1 MHMQQLGL
9 LDQPETL
16 NQLTGSLQPLVA
28 ALSPEWQ
35 SVLQQEPLQTKL
47 QLLDYWLKQRL
58 SAGAVIYPSNPF
70 YALTLCQPADVKV
83 IILGQDPYHGP
94 GQAQGLAFS
103 VPDYVPCPPS
113 LRNIYEELHLEYPEY
128 ANYPPR
134 NDLTPWVEQG
144 VLLLNT
150 SLTVEDGKAASHA
163 NKGWEHISDGIL
175 QHLLTLDTPKVFMLW
190 GNHAQAK
197 IELINAHKT
206 GPIEILRSNH
216 PSPLAAKRKP
226 TPFIGSGQF
235 KQCNAWLEAHGQT
248 PIQWI
253 APS

>member
-1 MHMQQLGL
+1 MPMQQLGL

-16 NQLTGSLQPLVA
+16 NQLSGSLQPLMA
-28 ALSPEWQ
+28 ALSTEWQ
-35 SVLQQEPLQTKL
+35 QVLHQEPLQSRL
-47 QLLDYWLKQRL
+47 QLLDHWLKQRL
-58 SAGAVIYPSNPF
+58 AAGAVIYPANPF
-70 YALTLCQPADVKV
+70 YALTLSQPADIKV

-128 ANYPPR
+128 ANRPPKH
-134 NDLTPWVEQG
+134 DLTPWAQQG

-150 SLTVEDGKAASHA
+150 SLTVENGKAASHA

-175 QHLLTLDTPKVFMLW
+175 QHLLQLDTPKVFMLW

-197 IELINAHKT
+197 KPLIHEHQN
-206 GPIEILRSNH
+206 GPVLVLESNH

-235 KQCNAWLEAHGQT
+235 KQCNQWLVDQGLK
-248 PIQWI
+248 PIEWI
-253 APS
+253 AP

>member
-1 MHMQQLGL
+1 MQMQQLGL

-35 SVLQQEPLQTKL
+35 SVLNQESLQTKL
-47 QLLDYWLKQRL
+47 QLLDHWLKQRL
-58 SAGAVIYPSNPF
+58 AAGAVIYPKNPF
-70 YALTLCQPADVKV
+70 YALSLCQPNDIKV

-103 VPDYVPCPPS
+103 VPDYIPCPPS

-128 ANYPPR
+128 ANLPPQH
-134 NDLTPWVEQG
+134 DLSSWAKQG

-163 NKGWEHISDGIL
+163 NKGWEHVSDGIL
-175 QHLLTLDTPKVFMLW
+175 QHLLQLNTPKVFMLW

-197 IELINAHKT
+197 LPLIESQAT
-206 GPIEILRSNH
+206 GPILNLLSNH
-216 PSPLAAKRKP
+216 PSPLSAKRKP
-226 TPFIGSGQF
+226 TPFIGNGHF
-235 KQCNAWLEAHGQT
+235 KSCNAWLKEHNQS
-248 PIQWI
+248 PIHWFR
-253 APS
+253 P

>member
-1 MHMQQLGL
+1 MTMQQLGL

-28 ALSPEWQ
+28 SLSKNWQ
-35 SVLQQEPLQTKL
+35 QVLQQEPLQSKL
-47 QLLDYWLKQRL
+47 QLLDHWLKQRL
-58 SAGAVIYPSNPF
+58 SAGAVIYPANPF
-70 YALTLCQPADVKV
+70 YALTLCEPEDVRV

-113 LRNIYEELHLEYPEY
+113 LRNIYKELHLEYPD
-128 ANYPPR
+128 ASNIPPR
-134 NDLTPWVEQG
+134 HDLTHWAKQG
-144 VLLLNT
+144 VLLLNA
-150 SLTVEDGKAASHA
+150 SLTVENGKAASHA

-175 QHLLTLDTPKVFMLW
+175 MHLLTITHPKVFMLW

-197 IELINAHKT
+197 QPLIDKAE
-206 GPIEILRSNH
+206 GPVLSLHCNH

-226 TPFIGSGQF
+226 TPFIGCGHF
-235 KQCNAWLEAHGQT
+235 KQCNQWLEQHNEP
-248 PIQWI
+248 PIKWL
-253 APS
+253 

>member
-28 ALSPEWQ
+28 ALSSSWQ
-35 SVLQQEPLQTKL
+35 QVLQQEPLQSKL
-47 QLLDYWLKQRL
+47 QLLDHWLKQRL
-58 SAGAVIYPSNPF
+58 AAGAVIYPANPF
-70 YALTLCQPADVKV
+70 YALTLCQPEDIKV
-83 IILGQDPYHGP
+83 VILGQDPYHGP

-128 ANYPPR
+128 ANHPPR
-134 NDLTPWVEQG
+134 HDLTPWAQQG
-144 VLLLNT
+144 VLLLNA

-163 NKGWEHISDGIL
+163 NKGWEYISDGIL
-175 QHLLTLDTPKVFMLW
+175 EHILSYPTPKVFMLW

-197 IELINAHKT
+197 QPLVDAHAS
-206 GPIEILRSNH
+206 GPVLSLHANH
-216 PSPLAAKRKP
+216 PSPLSAKRKP
-226 TPFIGSGQF
+226 TPFIGCGHF
-235 KQCNAWLEAHGQT
+235 KACNQWLEQQGQT
-248 PIQWI
+248 PINWF
-253 APS
+253 